1 MRDFTGSERFVA
13 QYDGHVFVRMRRTF
27 GARMRIRLRMATP
40 FAGKRAL
47 VTGAGKGQAR
57 VLLA

>member
-1 MRDFTGSERFVA
+1 MLDFTGSERFVA

-27 GARMRIRLRMATP
+27 GARMRIRMATP